1 MITVESSSK
10 GLGILEWFIFFH
22 ALNAGK
28 SKTPQKVLTRKA
40 AVLKCVFYIFMYS
53 FLSCIY
59 AIK

>member
-28 SKTPQKVLTRKA
+28 TKTPQKGLD
-40 AVLKCVFYIFMYS
+40 
-53 FLSCIY
+53 
-59 AIK
+59 